1 MAPPRK
7 SMRKWES
14 LALWE
19 TKVSFFAS
27 NFVGNPSLNR
37 VIMDYNHGIPDHTD
51 HGRPD
56 VRIPAADAGHPN
68 WIRLAG
74 KGEFM
79 RNILGVKP
87 FLAIALLV
95 SSFCVF
101 AQTTSN
107 SSANDNKPVAAQPAP
122 AQPAPSVLRPTS
134 TESRPAPDPAQPAS
148 TTSTNA
154 ATQQTAS
161 AAPQANTASQQPAPP
176 ADALPQTSEADAQQP
191 QAKDQKDKFKHDGGK
206 DDVDAIGNRKGVGGR
221 GLGNWYSYERE
232 IAMGKEYAQQ
242 IEASVK
248 LVQDPVITEYV
259 NRVGQN
265 LVRNSDAKVPFTI
278 KVIDSDEI
286 NAMALPGGFFY
297 VNTGLILAADNEAE
311 LAGVMGHEI
320 AHVAARHATRQMT
333 RGQWANFATLPLI
346 FMGGGVGYAARFGA
360 SLLVPV
366 TFMKFSRGFESEAD
380 HLGIQYMYHAGYDP
394 QQFVSMFEKMES
406 LEKKKPGTIAK
417 IFADHPPTGDRIE
430 AVQKEIATVLPPRD
444 TYIVSTSEFDEVKSR
459 LAALENR
466 RKLDDSKDANKPT
479 LRRSTS
485 NPDAS
490 TPSNGKSGD
499 DDRPTLKRR
508 DDQQ

>member
-1 MAPPRK
+1 
-7 SMRKWES
+7 
-14 LALWE
+14 
-19 TKVSFFAS
+19 
-27 NFVGNPSLNR
+27 
-37 VIMDYNHGIPDHTD
+37 MDYNHGIPDHND

-56 VRIPAADAGHPN
+56 VRILSS
-68 WIRLAG
+68 RLRAIPFDQAG

-79 RNILGVKP
+79 KGIFGVRP
-87 FLAIALLV
+87 SLTVAFLV
-95 SSFCVF
+95 SSLFCASAVF
-101 AQTTSN
+101 AQNTSN
-107 SSANDNKPVAAQPAP
+107 GSSHNNQPVAAQQAPAP
-122 AQPAPSVLRPTS
+122 SAPSVLRPTS
-134 TESRPAPDPAQPAS
+134 TESHPVSEPSQPAA
-148 TTSTNA
+148 TPSTN
-154 ATQQTAS
+154 TGSQQTAS
-161 AAPQANTASQQPAPP
+161 AAAPQTNTADQQPAPP
-176 ADALPQTSEADAQQP
+176 ADAQPQAPADSQQP
-191 QAKDQKDKFKHDGGK
+191 QAKDQKDKYKHDGGK

-248 LVQDPVITEYV
+248 MVQDPQVTEYV

-333 RGQWANFATLPLI
+333 RGEWANFATLPLI
-346 FMGGGVGYAARFGA
+346 FVGGGVGYAARFGA
-360 SLLVPV
+360 SLLVPA
-366 TFMKFSRGFESEAD
+366 TFMKFSRSFESEAD
-380 HLGIQYMYHAGYDP
+380 HLGVQYMYHAGYDP

-417 IFADHPPTGDRIE
+417 IFADHPPTGTRIE
-430 AVQKEIATVLPPRD
+430 AVQKEIATILPPRES
-444 TYIVSTSEFDEVKSR
+444 YIVSTSEFDEVKSR

-466 RKLDDSKDANKPT
+466 RKLDDSKDTNKPT
-479 LRRSTS
+479 LRRAGS
-485 NPDAS
+485 NPDTN
-490 TPSNGKSGD
+490 TPSSDKSDKKGD